1 MKTKANYFKIGVF
14 VLLVLG
20 MLIAGLIAL
29 SAREL
34 IRDTIALETYID
46 ESVLGLSVGSP
57 VMQRGVQ
64 IGTVRQISFVPQE
77 YGPELGELSDSAFQ
91 KYNRYVLV
99 VAEVNRAAL
108 PSLPHNNEVANVIR
122 ESVANGLRLKISPQ
136 GITGIYYLEADYF
149 DPQRYPYIPVP
160 WTPKRYYI
168 PWAPSTLTSFTQS
181 ADRILRMIEQVDLKR
196 LSESLDGTLVAIQQI
211 AADAEIAKTRQE
223 LADLIAAIR
232 VAVEQADV
240 SNVRADLQRL
250 VGSLEKT
257 NRIVVDVLGE
267 SPDPED
273 RTIRQAVTQLHDTLQ
288 RAERLIQGAEGDAE
302 EITLNLKRASQNLR
316 ETTERIRANPSR
328 LLFGQEPPP
337 SEVTQ

>member
-181 ADRILRMIEQVDLKR
+181 ADRI
-196 LSESLDGTLVAIQQI
+196 
-211 AADAEIAKTRQE
+211 
-223 LADLIAAIR
+223 
-232 VAVEQADV
+232 
-240 SNVRADLQRL
+240 
-250 VGSLEKT
+250 
-257 NRIVVDVLGE
+257 
-267 SPDPED
+267 
-273 RTIRQAVTQLHDTLQ
+273 
-288 RAERLIQGAEGDAE
+288 
-302 EITLNLKRASQNLR
+302 
-316 ETTERIRANPSR
+316 
-328 LLFGQEPPP
+328 
-337 SEVTQ
+337 

>member
-14 VLLVLG
+14 VLLAIGVL
-20 MLIAGLIAL
+20 LAGLIAL

-34 IRDTIALETYID
+34 IRDTVLLETYID

-64 IGTVRQISFVPQE
+64 IGSVRQINFVPQE
-77 YGPELGELSDSAFQ
+77 YGSDLAELSDTAFQ
-91 KYNRYVLV
+91 LYNRYVLV
-99 VAEVNRAAL
+99 VAEVDRAAL

-122 ESVANGLRLKISPQ
+122 QCVADGLRLKISPQ

-149 DPQRYPYIPVP
+149 DPDRYPYLQVP
-160 WTPKRYYI
+160 WTPRRFYI

-181 ADRILRMIEQVDLKR
+181 ADKILHMLEQVDIKR
-196 LSESLDGTLVAIQQI
+196 LSESLDDTLVAIQTM
-211 AADAEIAKTRQE
+211 ASDAEVAKTRQE
-223 LADLIAAIR
+223 LSDLMTTIR
-232 VAVEQADV
+232 RAVEQADV
-240 SNVRADLQRL
+240 PRLRNDLERL

-257 NRIVVDVLGE
+257 NRLVVDILGD
-267 SPDPED
+267 SSGPED
-273 RTIRQAVTQLHDTLQ
+273 RTLRETITQLHDTLC

-302 EITLNLKRASQNLR
+302 QITLNLKRASQNLR

-328 LLFGQEPPP
+328 LLLGQEPAQ
-337 SEVTQ
+337 SEVTE